1 DGTFLS
7 SVQVGAIPD
16 MLVFTPDGEKV
27 LVANEAE
34 PSTDYLNDPEG
45 SVSII
50 DLRIGKSRFNYPP
63 FQRGVANITQ
73 ADVTTAG
80 FTAFN
85 STPLDSS
92 IRIFGVN
99 ATVAKDLE
107 PEYITISADSQ
118 TAWVTLQENNA
129 IGILDISQGAF
140 TSLKGLGFKNHQLAG
155 NSLDAS
161 DRDGAGGA
169 GLINIANWPVFGMYQ
184 PDAIASYRYQGNTYL
199 VTANEGDAREYTA
212 LTEERR
218 ISALTLDATAFPNA
232 AALQSNAQLGRL
244 NVTNTRGDT
253 KGDGDFDALY
263 VFGARSFSIWDAQV
277 TQVFDSGNQFEQR
290 TATALPTFFNSN
302 HDSNASFDTRSD
314 NKGPEPEG
322 VVIGEMFG
330 GAYAFIGLERV
341 GGIMVYDISN
351 PVNPRFVQYI
361 NNRNFAGN
369 PGTGTAG
376 DLAPEGLIFIPA
388 SQSPNGQPLLVS
400 ANEVSGTVTIFQIQQ
415 AP

>member
-1 DGTFLS
+1 MMAALLLSPVSALAAPDITLQAIGTYSSNIFNSGGAEIVAHDPLSQRLFVVNVANQSIDVLGVSNPASPSFLFAINLTAYGHHANSVAVKNGVVAVAVEAAPAQNPGKAVFFNTDGTFLS

-80 FTAFN
+80 FAAFN
-85 STPLDSS
+85 SAPLDSS

-107 PEYITISADSQ
+107 PEYITISGDSQ

-129 IGILDISQGAF
+129 IGILDISQGVF

-232 AALQSNAQLGRL
+232 AALQNNAQLGRL
-244 NVTNTRGDT
+244 NVTNT
-253 KGDGDFDALY
+253 
-263 VFGARSFSIWDAQV
+263 
-277 TQVFDSGNQFEQR
+277 
-290 TATALPTFFNSN
+290 
-302 HDSNASFDTRSD
+302 
-314 NKGPEPEG
+314 
-322 VVIGEMFG
+322 
-330 GAYAFIGLERV
+330 
-341 GGIMVYDISN
+341 
-351 PVNPRFVQYI
+351 
-361 NNRNFAGN
+361 
-369 PGTGTAG
+369 
-376 DLAPEGLIFIPA
+376 
-388 SQSPNGQPLLVS
+388 
-400 ANEVSGTVTIFQIQQ
+400 
-415 AP
+415 